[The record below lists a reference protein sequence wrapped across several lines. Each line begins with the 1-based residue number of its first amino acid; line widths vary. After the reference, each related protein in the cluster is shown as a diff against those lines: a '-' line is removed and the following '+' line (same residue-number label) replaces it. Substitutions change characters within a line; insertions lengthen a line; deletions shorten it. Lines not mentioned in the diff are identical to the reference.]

1 MFQILVTK
9 PATQAVFL
17 VTIFLLKLKQSL
29 RIGSGRYRQTGTI
42 PKSGYVIV
50 FGLQGFKE
58 TGGTV
63 TQNVI
68 GLVQAISIKK
78 RDDRID
84 GNQIQGTVPYPLF
97 PPQSENAPKASTS
110 CSQSSESASATSA
123 PYSHP
128 ALHVPL
134 RPIPFPTGHSD
145 F

>member
-50 FGLQGFKE
+50 FDLQGFKE

-84 GNQIQGTVPYPLF
+84 GNQIQGTVPTRFSLRGETFLKLKCSSQYAEVL
-97 PPQSENAPKASTS
+97 AASIFFTA
-110 CSQSSESASATSA
+110 SSVSASIT
-123 PYSHP
+123 
-128 ALHVPL
+128 
-134 RPIPFPTGHSD
+134 REKSD
-145 F
+145 CSL

>member
-29 RIGSGRYRQTGTI
+29 RIGSGGHRQTDTI

-63 TQNVI
+63 EFFYGTN
-68 GLVQAISIKK
+68 
-78 RDDRID
+78 RDSLRR
-84 GNQIQGTVPYPLF
+84 T
-97 PPQSENAPKASTS
+97 E
-110 CSQSSESASATSA
+110 
-123 PYSHP
+123 YSG
-128 ALHVPL
+128 V
-134 RPIPFPTGHSD
+134 T
-145 F
+145 

>member
-84 GNQIQGTVPYPLF
+84 GNQIQGTVPYPLRGETF
-97 PPQSENAPKASTS
+97 LKLKCSSQYAEVLAASIFFTA
-110 CSQSSESASATSA
+110 SSVSASIT
-123 PYSHP
+123 
-128 ALHVPL
+128 
-134 RPIPFPTGHSD
+134 REKSD
-145 F
+145 CSL

>member
-29 RIGSGRYRQTGTI
+29 RIGSGGHRQTDTI

-63 TQNVI
+63 TQDVYKRQVQKKDKI
-68 GLVQAISIKK
+68 MIEADFCPHFIKDEVLRKPCFPLV
-78 RDDRID
+78 
-84 GNQIQGTVPYPLF
+84 
-97 PPQSENAPKASTS
+97 PPE
-110 CSQSSESASATSA
+110 
-123 PYSHP
+123 
-128 ALHVPL
+128 
-134 RPIPFPTGHSD
+134 
-145 F
+145 

>member
-84 GNQIQGTVPYPLF
+84 GNQIQGTVRFSLRGETFLKLKCSSQYAEVL
-97 PPQSENAPKASTS
+97 AASIFFTA
-110 CSQSSESASATSA
+110 SSVSASIT
-123 PYSHP
+123 
-128 ALHVPL
+128 
-134 RPIPFPTGHSD
+134 REKSD
-145 F
+145 CSL

>member
-84 GNQIQGTVPYPLF
+84 GNQIQGTVPYPLSLRGETF
-97 PPQSENAPKASTS
+97 LKLKCSSQYAEVLAASIFFTA
-110 CSQSSESASATSA
+110 SSVSASIT
-123 PYSHP
+123 
-128 ALHVPL
+128 
-134 RPIPFPTGHSD
+134 REKSD
-145 F
+145 CSL

>member
-29 RIGSGRYRQTGTI
+29 RIGSGGHRQTGTI

-84 GNQIQGTVPYPLF
+84 GNQIQGAVPYPLF
-97 PPQSENAPKASTS
+97 SGVK
-110 CSQSSESASATSA
+110 
-123 PYSHP
+123 
-128 ALHVPL
+128 
-134 RPIPFPTGHSD
+134 PF
-145 F
+145 